1 MNNVDKSLD
10 EKYIAASAKA
20 NNFRKQ
26 VATHIPN
33 YLVEKREKQRHQKVD
48 TRIRRWFNQKEHLY
62 HLDLTKNSI
71 VDSNHGFFVRRK
83 NYNG

>member
-48 TRIRRWFNQKEHLY
+48 TRIRR
-62 HLDLTKNSI
+62 
-71 VDSNHGFFVRRK
+71 K
-83 NYNG
+83 NYNR